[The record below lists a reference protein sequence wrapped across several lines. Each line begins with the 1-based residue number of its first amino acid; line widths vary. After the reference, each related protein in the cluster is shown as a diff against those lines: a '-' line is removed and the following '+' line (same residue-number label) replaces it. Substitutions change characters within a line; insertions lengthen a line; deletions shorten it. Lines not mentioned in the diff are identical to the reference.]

1 MDVYSQGKEGG
12 GGFLDGR
19 PERRDMQKFGK
30 TSEEFCRS
38 GHVVSAELVI
48 QPPLIKSGSHSKWH
62 RCCGIAGFTQAR
74 A

>member
-1 MDVYSQGKEGG
+1 MCIARGRRE

-48 QPPLIKSGSHSKWH
+48 QPTLDQERQP
-62 RCCGIAGFTQAR
+62 
-74 A
+74 